1 MCQNYSQNTMTMNDA
16 EVSNDQS
23 KQKSINQSPDSSDAD
38 ASAKVKVKEDSSE
51 SKIIE
56 PVAADTRSNDS
67 PAAAGNDKA
76 PPQAQTTT
84 TTTITAK
91 RDFNRFPEKVGF
103 ALPVDQT
110 GMRISGFVVLSLTRA
125 FFISLLLLFS
135 C

>member
-1 MCQNYSQNTMTMNDA
+1 MTMNDA

-56 PVAADTRSNDS
+56 SVAADTRSNDS

-91 RDFNRFPEKVGF
+91 RDFNRFPEKVG
-103 ALPVDQT
+103 
-110 GMRISGFVVLSLTRA
+110 
-125 FFISLLLLFS
+125 LLFLLTKRV
-135 C
+135 